1 MEISNTLLQQITK
14 VYETQGINYETFVQF
29 AEDYKKQLEEGKIL
43 TDRKVKFSP
52 ETVRQYKSAI
62 EHFKSFQYVIDR
74 EFSINELNGAVL
86 QVFERYLAE
95 QGLTMNSV
103 SLYISKVKAI
113 CNVLVEKGI
122 SYTPVRIKTPK
133 DKVTKINL
141 SMGELKKICN
151 TELTNSETQVRD
163 LFICQCFTGLRYAFL
178 QKFLKNPE
186 AYIKDNN
193 EGRNYID
200 IVSDKNNEQSIIPLH
215 TEVVKMLKKYNGK
228 MPIISEQYLN
238 KMLKVI
244 GRKAGLTQIIPRR
257 QVIAGEM
264 KEELKLKWELF
275 SSHLGRA
282 FFITNLKQYLNDNSA
297 IMIATG
303 HKSEKQLLEY
313 VRSSKLEKSKP
324 LFDCEFFEK
333 GLTD

>member
-1 MEISNTLLQQITK
+1 MEISNTLIQQITK
-14 VYETQGINYETFVQF
+14 VYETQAINYETFVQF

-74 EFSINELNGAVL
+74 EFKINELNGAVL

-141 SMGELKKICN
+141 SMGELNKMCN
-151 TELTNSETQVRD
+151 ADLTNSETQILD
-163 LFICQCFTGLRYAFL
+163 IFICQCFTGLRYAFL
-178 QKFLKNPE
+178 QKFLRNPE

-215 TEVVKMLKKYNGK
+215 TEVVKMLKKYSGK

-238 KMLKVI
+238 KTLKVI

-264 KEELKLKWELF
+264 KEELKLKWELL
-275 SSHLGRA
+275 SSHAARA
-282 FFITNLKQYLNDNSA
+282 VFITNLKQYLNNESV
-297 IMIATG
+297 MIATG

>member
-1 MEISNTLLQQITK
+1 MPRDEITLKNKAPL
-14 VYETQGINYETFVQF
+14 N
-29 AEDYKKQLEEGKIL
+29 QLM
-43 TDRKVKFSP
+43 D
-52 ETVRQYKSAI
+52 KSAAGT
-62 EHFKSFQYVIDR
+62 HFKSFQYVIDR
-74 EFSINELNGAVL
+74 EFSVNELNGAVL

-103 SLYISKVKAI
+103 SLYLSKIKAI
-113 CNVLVEKGI
+113 CNVLVEKVM

-141 SMGELKKICN
+141 SMGELKKMCN
-151 TELTNSETQVRD
+151 TELTNSETQVKD
-163 LFICQCFTGLRYAFL
+163 LFVVQCMTGLRYAFL
-178 QKFLKNPE
+178 QKFLRNPE

-238 KMLKVI
+238 KTLKVI
-244 GRKAGLTQIIPRR
+244 GRKAGLIQIVPRR

-264 KEELKLKWELF
+264 KEELKLKWELL
-275 SSHLGRA
+275 SSHAARA
-282 FFITNLKQYLNDNSA
+282 VFITNLKQYLTNESV
-297 IMIATG
+297 MIATG